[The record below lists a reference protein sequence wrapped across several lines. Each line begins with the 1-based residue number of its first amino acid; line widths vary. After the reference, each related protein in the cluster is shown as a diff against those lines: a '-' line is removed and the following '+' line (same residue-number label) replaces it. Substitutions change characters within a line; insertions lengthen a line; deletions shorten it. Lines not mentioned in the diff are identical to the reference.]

1 MRVAV
6 CLALFAV
13 AACAPLDRT
22 KPFSEAAYVAS
33 VDAIARAVRD
43 ADVGR
48 GDFVAGWASRP
59 IRVPAGAPLAGY
71 GDREGAPHEGAAD
84 EVAVRAF
91 VFGAGAHRVLVF
103 SSDLLL
109 VDPAIVSAVSDG
121 LAGHIDPRHV
131 FYTASHTHSGPGG
144 FVPGVLWEIAFG
156 GFASAAFDAVVAAH
170 VQAAT
175 AALEDVASARIGSA
189 SVRVPRL
196 IANRVETDGPVDDEL
211 FVLRFERLDDHR
223 VGALWVYGCHAVTRP
238 ASNLRLSAD
247 YPGDVARAIEGVDL
261 LGFAAGG
268 VGSSNPR
275 YERKDRAWLVK
286 PLAQALR
293 GALASAERASRTS
306 GRISSTRAH
315 APTPRFRYRVTRD
328 VMLLSPPIEALVD
341 MPVLRYGAVAID
353 DTVWAF
359 MPAEMSGE
367 LTHAMRRDARQHGV
381 RLAVTSFNGTYVGY
395 IVPKRVYDLPDDAA
409 ADMHHYESHVMA
421 FFGPYA
427 GDLMVNL
434 GLRVAR
440 GVHGRSWPR
449 K

>member
-1 MRVAV
+1 M
-6 CLALFAV
+6 FAV

-22 KPFSEAAYVAS
+22 KPFGEAAYVTS
-33 VDAIARAVRD
+33 VDAIARAVHD
-43 ADVGR
+43 ADVGH
-48 GDFVAGWASRP
+48 GDFVAGWAARP
-59 IRVPAGAPLAGY
+59 ITVPPGTPLAGY
-71 GDREGAPHEGAAD
+71 GDREGAPHEGVAD

-109 VDPAIVSAVSDG
+109 VDPAVVRAVSERLDG
-121 LAGHIDPRHV
+121 IDPAQV

-144 FVPGVLWEIAFG
+144 YVPGVLWEIAFG
-156 GFASAAFDAVVAAH
+156 GYASSAFDGVVNAHVAAA
-170 VQAAT
+170 QAAL
-175 AALEDVASARIGSA
+175 ADVAPARIGSA
-189 SVRVPRL
+189 SVRVPSL

-211 FVLRFERLDDHR
+211 FVLRFERIADHR

-238 ASNLRLSAD
+238 ASNLLLSAD
-247 YPGDVARAIEGVDL
+247 YPGDVARAVRGVEL

-275 YERKDRAWLVK
+275 YERQDHAWIVK
-286 PLAQALR
+286 PLAAALR
-293 GALASAERASRTS
+293 SALASAERVSSAS
-306 GRISSTRAH
+306 GRVASTRAW
-315 APTPRFRYRVTRD
+315 APTPRFRYRVVRD
-328 VMLLSPPIEALVD
+328 VMLMSPPIEALVD
-341 MPVLRYGAVAID
+341 MPVLSYGAIALD

-367 LTHAMRRDARQHGV
+367 LTSAMRRDARQHGV

-395 IVPKRVYDLPDDAA
+395 IVPKRVYDLPDEQA

-421 FFGPYA
+421 FFGPYG

-440 GVHGRSWPR
+440 GVHGRSWAAR
-449 K
+449 N